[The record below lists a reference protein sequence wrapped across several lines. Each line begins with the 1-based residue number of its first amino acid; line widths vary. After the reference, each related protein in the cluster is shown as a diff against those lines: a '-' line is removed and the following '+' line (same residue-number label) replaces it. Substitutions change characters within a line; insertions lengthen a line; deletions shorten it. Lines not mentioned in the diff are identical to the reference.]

1 MVSLPIV
8 NVIRV
13 SIGGPKGRRGGLG
26 FGGGAG
32 TDVDEWDPQSA
43 EPRAAAANA
52 NYKFAPAPKKTP
64 AAPGAKKG
72 TRRRI
77 ANDDTVFI
85 VLTPTSRIYLIS
97 QSWRRTTTRVRSID
111 TYCSLLIST

>member
-77 ANDDTVFI
+77 ANNNTVFI
-85 VLTPTSRIYLIS
+85 VLYTHIQDLSHFTKLATDHH
-97 QSWRRTTTRVRSID
+97 QSKINRYIW
-111 TYCSLLIST
+111 